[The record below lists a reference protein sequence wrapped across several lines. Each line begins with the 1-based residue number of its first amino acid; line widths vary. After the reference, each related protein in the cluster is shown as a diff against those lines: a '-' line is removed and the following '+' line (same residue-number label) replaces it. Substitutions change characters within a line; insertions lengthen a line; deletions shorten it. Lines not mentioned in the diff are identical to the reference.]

1 MPGPNTHLGD
11 LKPPLGE
18 EREGER
24 SIYNIT
30 LTVQVEEV
38 RKQRCDKSPIK
49 KSHKAI
55 QSCSPNHHQY
65 LCCLDKG
72 HRGFGFTLCT
82 NKDKLEHYVKK
93 VKGRAEKAGLWNG
106 AYIIKINGINVEG
119 KRPEDVAHMISTLET
134 INLLVVTEET
144 YHCHKICKIPLTTL
158 HWKES
163 VLQPA
168 PKAADKKE
176 KQDNSA
182 NIMKSAAIH
191 SLDSEESN
199 FTAEHFALSEERD
212 EPSTKKESV
221 LQPVPKAADKKEVNI
236 PQDMYVSSK
245 GYHCSNNEELVWKMD
260 GVNIMLIE
268 HLNIPWAFLII
279 RGDCH
284 QHFGR
289 NAKICHN
296 WSRESKENTNMAPQR
311 FSLSCDRSD
320 QTVKQDNSANIMKSA
335 SIHSLDLEESNFT
348 AEHFALSEERDEP
361 SAKKAEFLSTPSAKP
376 SVNTVGPWMTER
388 LYLMRRSIT
397 DSTIKARAEE

>member
-1 MPGPNTHLGD
+1 MKWRNTPGPNTHLGD

-18 EREGER
+18 EREGEC

-144 YHCHKICKIPLTTL
+144 YHCHKICKIPLSTL
-158 HWKES
+158 HWKGES
-163 VLQPA
+163 HLRVGVQEL
-168 PKAADKKE
+168 
-176 KQDNSA
+176 SF
-182 NIMKSAAIH
+182 ILLIGFCVV
-191 SLDSEESN
+191 SN
-199 FTAEHFALSEERD
+199 L
-212 EPSTKKESV
+212 
-221 LQPVPKAADKKEVNI
+221 LL
-236 PQDMYVSSK
+236 Y
-245 GYHCSNNEELVWKMD
+245 
-260 GVNIMLIE
+260 
-268 HLNIPWAFLII
+268 
-279 RGDCH
+279 
-284 QHFGR
+284 HFG
-289 NAKICHN
+289 
-296 WSRESKENTNMAPQR
+296 
-311 FSLSCDRSD
+311 
-320 QTVKQDNSANIMKSA
+320 A
-335 SIHSLDLEESNFT
+335 SIGEG
-348 AEHFALSEERDEP
+348 
-361 SAKKAEFLSTPSAKP
+361 KKINRMKNVF
-376 SVNTVGPWMTER
+376 M
-388 LYLMRRSIT
+388 I
-397 DSTIKARAEE
+397 